1 MSLRSTAI
9 PLAVLVVSG
18 CGASHPAPTDTT
30 TADTT
35 TANATATTTTEAAVV
50 SPTAAPARPARWV
63 DLQAGDCLADPPPE
77 DPSVV
82 YVTVVDCATP
92 HSAQVFHRG
101 GLRVNAALADIAR
114 TECDAGLTT
123 FTGQGASGRY
133 AVTFLIDSR
142 QDRTDNNP
150 IPSDVICVLTDPG
163 GAKLTGSAGH

>member
-1 MSLRSTAI
+1 MWRI
-9 PLAVLVVSG
+9 
-18 CGASHPAPTDTT
+18 ASS
-30 TADTT
+30 ADGHHDGGHHDGQRHRDDDHRGGRR
-35 TANATATTTTEAAVV
+35 V
-50 SPTAAPARPARWV
+50 PTAAPARPARWV

-114 TECDAGLTT
+114 TECDAGLRT